1 MISLI
6 LTDISLLKDF
16 YLSHNIPTY
25 LVGLKADLASATC
38 QIDPNLIQ
46 QIVEL
51 FALRHFRVDAF
62 SEEGVQQMQNVYKS
76 LLKQYHPKLVDN
88 NRERQVRE
96 EEEEEE
102 IKSSSFVSDTPGFI
116 YAPTTTTTPATS
128 QVVETIEN
136 GATSVSEADPDK
148 ELVENNHIATTFSS
162 SHHMVNKRAT
172 STSYYTYLGTRR
184 GSKDSR

>member
-1 MISLI
+1 MI
-6 LTDISLLKDF
+6 LTDTSLLKDF

-25 LVGLKADLASATC
+25 LVGLKSDLASVTC

-76 LLKQYHPKLVDN
+76 LLKQYHPKLMN
-88 NRERQVRE
+88 NDKEQQVRE
-96 EEEEEE
+96 EEDEEE

-116 YAPTTTTTPATS
+116 YAPTTTTPATS

>member
-1 MISLI
+1 
-6 LTDISLLKDF
+6 
-16 YLSHNIPTY
+16 
-25 LVGLKADLASATC
+25 
-38 QIDPNLIQ
+38 
-46 QIVEL
+46 
-51 FALRHFRVDAF
+51 
-62 SEEGVQQMQNVYKS
+62 MQNVYKS
-76 LLKQYHPKLVDN
+76 LLKQYHPKLMN
-88 NRERQVRE
+88 NDKEQQVRE
-96 EEEEEE
+96 EEDEEE

-116 YAPTTTTTPATS
+116 YAPTTTTPATS